1 MVGYCGRCGKELPE
15 GAAFCPS
22 CGAAAETKGD
32 GGRRRTESYEGSV
45 HKCPNC
51 GEQLGSFVTIC
62 PSCGYE
68 LRSVSPAS
76 RVAELADRLA
86 AAETNEQKDELI
98 RTFYIPNTREDIY
111 EFFILATSNIEAGDD
126 DADAWYA
133 KLDQAYKKA
142 ELVLGEGPELERLKS
157 LYSKSGRTRL
167 LKKSATAMLRSRG
180 VQCAA
185 LFLAGLA
192 LEVIGGFCGSAS
204 GDPDSPFYMVGML
217 GFFPIMGAFLLFLA
231 SISGEKN

>member
-1 MVGYCGRCGKELPE
+1 MGYCGRCGKELPE
-15 GAAFCPS
+15 EAAFCPS
-22 CGAAAETKGD
+22 CGTAIETMGD
-32 GGRRRTESYEGSV
+32 GGWRRTESYEGSV
-45 HKCPNC
+45 HKCPCC
-51 GEQLGSFVTIC
+51 GERLGSFVTIC

-68 LRSVSPAS
+68 LRGVNPAS

-142 ELVLGEGPELERLKS
+142 ELVFGEGAELERLAKLCS
-157 LYSKSGRTRL
+157 ISRKTKGTNALLKALSRNKALQALLLFGIGVALIVVGTAFEIGDGLLPLIAFFPLIGGMALIFEESGR
-167 LKKSATAMLRSRG
+167 
-180 VQCAA
+180 
-185 LFLAGLA
+185 
-192 LEVIGGFCGSAS
+192 
-204 GDPDSPFYMVGML
+204 
-217 GFFPIMGAFLLFLA
+217 
-231 SISGEKN
+231 